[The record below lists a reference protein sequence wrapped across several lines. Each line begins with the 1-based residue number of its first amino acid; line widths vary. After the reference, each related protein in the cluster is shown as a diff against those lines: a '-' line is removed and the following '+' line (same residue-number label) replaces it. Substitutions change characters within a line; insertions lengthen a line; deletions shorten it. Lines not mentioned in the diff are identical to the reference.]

1 MQLKTIRLD
10 AADASRPN
18 LFWIVEG
25 RAYHTELT
33 SETAARVLRFLE
45 ELLPFADGSFVGAE
59 ECFLVSESGV
69 ESVRQIGAVPIG
81 NVRLWSKRVRKFLA
95 DGL

>member
-33 SETAARVLRFLE
+33 SERAARVLRFLE
-45 ELLPFADGSFVGAE
+45 ELLPVAGGDFVGAE
-59 ECFLVSESGV
+59 ECFLVGDSAV
-69 ESVRQIGAVPIG
+69 ESVRQIGKVAIG
-81 NVRLWSKRVRKFLA
+81 NVRLWSKRVRGFLNYK
-95 DGL
+95 